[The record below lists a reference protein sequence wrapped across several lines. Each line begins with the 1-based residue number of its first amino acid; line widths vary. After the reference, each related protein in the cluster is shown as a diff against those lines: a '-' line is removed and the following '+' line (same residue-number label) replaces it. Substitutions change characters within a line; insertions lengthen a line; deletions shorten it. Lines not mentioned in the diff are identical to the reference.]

1 MLAPAERQLPLAA
14 VTAILIGWGVLAY
27 AAIVEGLF
35 YRCRLNRPQ
44 LKPLPHE
51 PPNVRPKKDRRQRPA
66 AKMKIVQSFT
76 RTKTHLGSPP
86 KLASRR

>member
-1 MLAPAERQLPLAA
+1 MLAPAERQMPLAA

-44 LKPLPHE
+44 LKPRAMRNAGRLAWL
-51 PPNVRPKKDRRQRPA
+51 VGRPEMA
-66 AKMKIVQSFT
+66 
-76 RTKTHLGSPP
+76 
-86 KLASRR
+86 